1 MGTRGS
7 FTSTSTSTSTLSA
20 TATSTW
26 PLFVALWWVLLR
38 GWAGRIAR
46 SPRYKVLEAD
56 VDLGCTRK
64 VSFRGVLLHRSE
76 EGHHGLGVA
85 VGMWWPSSFLLLLL
99 FPGVELDLREVRGD
113 SSAGRLPPA
122 ATLRGEL
129 DPPTVGNEGRWGVVP
144 PVGPVPLKGFPPCRP
159 GRLAAPEVLRLRSGR
174 RGAAD
179 HRAVSASLS
188 R

>member
-1 MGTRGS
+1 MPAQPVERSCGVFGPTQGEE
-7 FTSTSTSTSTLSA
+7 L
-20 TATSTW
+20 ATSDQRREAK
-26 PLFVALWWVLLR
+26 PSERSGGVDRACEVAQ
-38 GWAGRIAR
+38 AGSGRT
-46 SPRYKVLEAD
+46 L
-56 VDLGCTRK
+56 
-64 VSFRGVLLHRSE
+64 
-76 EGHHGLGVA
+76 
-85 VGMWWPSSFLLLLL
+85 FLLSL
-99 FPGVELDLREVRGD
+99 GVELDLRELRGD
-113 SSAGRLPPA
+113 SSAGLLPPA

>member
-1 MGTRGS
+1 MS
-7 FTSTSTSTSTLSA
+7 TSTSTSTSTTPVAEIPAYDIRYRTQLGNHLHP
-20 TATSTW
+20 TS
-26 PLFVALWWVLLR
+26 
-38 GWAGRIAR
+38 IAK
-46 SPRYKVLEAD
+46 SPKERLGAD

-85 VGMWWPSSFLLLLL
+85 VGRWWPSSFLLLLL